1 MRRKKRKMISPDLTP
16 LIDIVFLLL
25 VFFMIVSNFDKHGDI
40 KLELPHSGLS
50 SEGAGEKTFE
60 VIIDK
65 DKRYFIKENEII
77 REIKIEELEEN
88 IINQEEIIVTAD
100 KDLTY
105 ETVMEL
111 LGKIEK
117 LSNKTITLSAFQ

>member
-25 VFFMIVSNFDKHGDI
+25 VFFMIVSNFDKYGDI